1 MDNEISG
8 NWTIESV
15 VRNWKEEDHLS
26 LRKISFL
33 ELAYER
39 GLESVSERSSLE
51 TTDGKL
57 GFPKDCYWLQVIACL
72 LDHLKEPSPVSFCH
86 AGEAVFYREFDLA
99 TQLVNYGHLTE
110 EKFENWNESEKPAIM
125 SALGI
130 S

>member
-1 MDNEISG
+1 MSE
-8 NWTIESV
+8 NWTIEEV
-15 VRNWKEEDHLS
+15 VKEWNEARHLS
-26 LRKISFL
+26 RRKIAFL

-51 TTDGKL
+51 TTEGSL

-72 LDHLKEPSPVSFCH
+72 LDHLKGPEPLSGDCCH
-86 AGEAVFYREFDLA
+86 SGGEGGFDREFVLD

-110 EKFENWNESEKPAIM
+110 EKYENWNENERNAIT